1 MVTFSDC
8 KINLGL
14 YITGVRPDGY
24 HDIET
29 VMLHVPWHDIIEVVP
44 APAGCDT
51 SLTVIGRH
59 VDCPPERNLVMK
71 AYRALVAHVGHPLPP
86 VQIILKKII
95 PDGAGLGGGSANAT
109 YTLRLLNQ
117 YYSLGLDSAHIA
129 AIAAHIGADCAF
141 FAYDRPMLARGIG
154 DILEPVD
161 VDLSGLT
168 LLVAKPS
175 GVSISTAEAYAG
187 ITTATPSMPLSQAI
201 LRPVDE
207 WQGIISN
214 GFEASVFAKAP
225 VVKRYKDLMIDNGAI
240 YSAMS
245 GSGAA
250 VFGLFPSAKA
260 ATEVKTLLPHHD
272 GVFSCAL

>member
-24 HDIET
+24 HNIET
-29 VMLHVPWHDIIEVVP
+29 VMLHVPWHDILEVVP

-51 SLTVIGRH
+51 SLTVIGRR
-59 VDCPPERNLVMK
+59 VDCPPEKNLVMK
-71 AYRALVAHVGHPLPP
+71 AHRALETHVGHPLPP

-95 PDGAGLGGGSANAT
+95 PDGAGLGGGSADAT
-109 YTLRLLNQ
+109 HTLRLLNQ
-117 YYSLGLDSAHIA
+117 YHNLGLDSAHIA
-129 AIAAHIGADCAF
+129 AIAARIGADCAF
-141 FAYDRPMLARGIG
+141 FAYDTPMLARGIG
-154 DILEPVD
+154 DILEPVSA
-161 VDLSGLT
+161 DLNGLT

-187 ITTATPSMPLSQAI
+187 VTIATPRMPLRQAI

-207 WQGIISN
+207 WQGIIHN
-214 GFEASVFAKAP
+214 GFEQSVFAKAP
-225 VVKRYKDLMIDNGAI
+225 VVKSYKDIMITNGAV
-240 YSAMS
+240 YAAMS

-250 VFGLFPSAKA
+250 VFGLFPSAEA
-260 ATEVKTLLPHHD
+260 AAEARTLLPHPD
-272 GVFSCAL
+272 GVFSCSL